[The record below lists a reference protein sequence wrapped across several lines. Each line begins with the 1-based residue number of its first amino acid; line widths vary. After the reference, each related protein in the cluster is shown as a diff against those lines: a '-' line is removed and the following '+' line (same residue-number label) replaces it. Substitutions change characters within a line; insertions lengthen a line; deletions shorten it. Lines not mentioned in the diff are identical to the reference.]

1 MDHNLNLLK
10 AQLHKDTQ
18 DFLDVNFENNLY
30 PCITRPTRITKTT
43 ATLIDNIFVS
53 HQLHTSF
60 DSCVVLHDIS
70 DHMPSILN
78 IHDYSN
84 NKSILLEFTCQNLTD
99 EKIRNIN
106 HLMTQENWTNLDKE
120 NVNIAF
126 QQFHDKLDHILDKI
140 APIKNIK
147 IPGHK
152 IWHDPWITKGISKS
166 TNKCLKLYKN
176 SVKTG
181 ATVQTILHYKK
192 YRNTLTKIKCKAK
205 IDYYINRSYALKS
218 NLSKLWKLINNVIGR
233 TSDKS
238 SVIEYITVANTNI
251 SNPIEISNHF
261 GKFYA
266 NLGGSL
272 AKEIKSERNKI
283 NEFLN
288 KIPRCINTL
297 FFNPITK
304 SEINHY
310 IDKLPPKN
318 SSGYDNISNKL
329 LKQIK
334 HSILTPLTHIFNL
347 SLKNGI
353 FPDNMKLAEIIPLY
367 KKGEKFYM
375 ENYRPISLLI
385 TISKLLEKCVY
396 KRLYGFLDKNK
407 ILYKKQ
413 YGFRSNHSCEQAI
426 QDLCSHILINK
437 EKNLITTVIYLDLSK
452 AFDTLSHELLLKK
465 LELYGIRGIC
475 NKWFESYIT
484 NRYLQVKCN
493 TLSCNDEKIS
503 HKYKITHGTA
513 QGSCLGPLLFNIF
526 CNDMYLNIDLCNLIL
541 FADDTTLYASHK
553 NIKYLNYMLQTDLN
567 KLDLWFRANK
577 LSLNISKTNTMTIK
591 PKDSPLKNELK
602 LNNKTLPIVEN
613 TKFLGIT
620 IDNKLSW
627 TKHIN
632 SIISKISVNKNLL
645 AKARH
650 LLTPKA
656 KKHIYYAHIHSHLN
670 YANTVWSGHMTSK
683 QTNALEK
690 IQKHCIRSINNS
702 KKTSHTDPQFK
713 ALKIMKIKEIT
724 KYELCKLAFKVKNKL
739 LPHALLDIF
748 DTYGK
753 KTHKYPTRN
762 KNLPNIMKHTSTDF
776 NKSFLCKSLW
786 YYHTLS
792 SNIKNSL
799 NLKDFTTK
807 YKTQLFN

>member
-1 MDHNLNLLK
+1 M
-10 AQLHKDTQ
+10 
-18 DFLDVNFENNLY
+18 
-30 PCITRPTRITKTT
+30 
-43 ATLIDNIFVS
+43 
-53 HQLHTSF
+53 
-60 DSCVVLHDIS
+60 
-70 DHMPSILN
+70 
-78 IHDYSN
+78 
-84 NKSILLEFTCQNLTD
+84 
-99 EKIRNIN
+99 
-106 HLMTQENWTNLDKE
+106 
-120 NVNIAF
+120 
-126 QQFHDKLDHILDKI
+126 
-140 APIKNIK
+140 
-147 IPGHK
+147 
-152 IWHDPWITKGISKS
+152 
-166 TNKCLKLYKN
+166 
-176 SVKTG
+176 
-181 ATVQTILHYKK
+181 
-192 YRNTLTKIKCKAK
+192 
-205 IDYYINRSYALKS
+205 
-218 NLSKLWKLINNVIGR
+218 
-233 TSDKS
+233 
-238 SVIEYITVANTNI
+238 
-251 SNPIEISNHF
+251 
-261 GKFYA
+261 
-266 NLGGSL
+266 
-272 AKEIKSERNKI
+272 
-283 NEFLN
+283 
-288 KIPRCINTL
+288 
-297 FFNPITK
+297 
-304 SEINHY
+304 
-310 IDKLPPKN
+310 
-318 SSGYDNISNKL
+318 
-329 LKQIK
+329 
-334 HSILTPLTHIFNL
+334 

-437 EKNLITTVIYLDLSK
+437 EKELITTVIYLDLSK

-493 TLSCNDEKIS
+493 TLSCNDERIS
-503 HKYKITHGTA
+503 QKYKITHGTA

-526 CNDMYLNIDLCNLIL
+526 CNDMYLNIDFCNLIL

-591 PKDSPLKNELK
+591 PKNSPFINELK

-613 TKFLGIT
+613 TKFLGII

-632 SIISKISVNKNLL
+632 SIISKILVNKNLL

-656 KKHIYYAHIHSHLN
+656 KKHIYYAHIHSHLT

-683 QTNALEK
+683 QKNALEK

-724 KYELCKLAFKVKNKL
+724 KYELCKLAFKVKEKL

-748 DTYGK
+748 DTHGR

-776 NKSFLCKSLW
+776 NKSFPM
-786 YYHTLS
+786 
-792 SNIKNSL
+792 
-799 NLKDFTTK
+799 
-807 YKTQLFN
+807 

>member
-1 MDHNLNLLK
+1 M
-10 AQLHKDTQ
+10 
-18 DFLDVNFENNLY
+18 
-30 PCITRPTRITKTT
+30 RPTSITKTT

-84 NKSILLEFTCQNLTD
+84 NKSIPLEFTCRNLTD

-106 HLMTQENWTNLDKE
+106 HMMTQENWTNLDEE

-126 QQFHDKLDHILDKI
+126 QQFQDKLDHILDKI

-147 IPGHK
+147 IPRHR

-166 TNKCLKLYKN
+166 TNKCLKLYKS

-181 ATVQTILHYKK
+181 ATAQTFLHYKK
-192 YRNTLTKIKCKAK
+192 YWNTLTKIKRKAK

-238 SVIEYITVANTNI
+238 SVIEYITVANINI

-266 NLGGSL
+266 NLGESL
-272 AKEIKSERNKI
+272 AKDIKSERNKI
-283 NEFLN
+283 NEFLA
-288 KIPRCINTL
+288 KIPRCLNTL
-297 FFNPITK
+297 FLNPITK

-318 SSGYDNISNKL
+318 SFGYDNISNKL

-367 KKGEKFYM
+367 KKREKVYM

-396 KRLYGFLDKNK
+396 KRLYGFLDKNN

-452 AFDTLSHELLLKK
+452 AFDT
-465 LELYGIRGIC
+465 Y
-475 NKWFESYIT
+475 
-484 NRYLQVKCN
+484 
-493 TLSCNDEKIS
+493 
-503 HKYKITHGTA
+503 
-513 QGSCLGPLLFNIF
+513 P
-526 CNDMYLNIDLCNLIL
+526 M
-541 FADDTTLYASHK
+541 
-553 NIKYLNYMLQTDLN
+553 NY
-567 KLDLWFRANK
+567 
-577 LSLNISKTNTMTIK
+577 
-591 PKDSPLKNELK
+591 
-602 LNNKTLPIVEN
+602 
-613 TKFLGIT
+613 
-620 IDNKLSW
+620 
-627 TKHIN
+627 
-632 SIISKISVNKNLL
+632 
-645 AKARH
+645 
-650 LLTPKA
+650 
-656 KKHIYYAHIHSHLN
+656 Y
-670 YANTVWSGHMTSK
+670 
-683 QTNALEK
+683 
-690 IQKHCIRSINNS
+690 
-702 KKTSHTDPQFK
+702 
-713 ALKIMKIKEIT
+713 
-724 KYELCKLAFKVKNKL
+724 
-739 LPHALLDIF
+739 
-748 DTYGK
+748 
-753 KTHKYPTRN
+753 
-762 KNLPNIMKHTSTDF
+762 
-776 NKSFLCKSLW
+776 
-786 YYHTLS
+786 
-792 SNIKNSL
+792 
-799 NLKDFTTK
+799 
-807 YKTQLFN
+807 